1 MATVWLGL
9 GSNLG
14 DRQTHIH
21 EALSSLAVV
30 LDGIVR
36 APLYESAPQDYILQ
50 PDFLNTVI
58 RGTTALTPS
67 ELFIEIKKI
76 EQKGGRKE
84 SVHPPKGPRTI
95 DIDILLWDDQV
106 LRTRCSSDEELVI
119 PHVSMDKRCFV
130 LKPLLAIDPKLID
143 PRDGISFSAKMKLL
157 GGQPIRRYRGH
168 DE

>member
-14 DRQTHIH
+14 DRHTHIH
-21 EALSSLAVV
+21 EALNALGTVI
-30 LDGIVR
+30 DGIVR
-36 APLYESAPQDYILQ
+36 APLYESAPQDYLFQ

-58 RGTTALTPS
+58 RGTTTLTPS
-67 ELFIEIKKI
+67 ELFSEIKKI
-76 EQKGGRKE
+76 EQKGGRRE

-106 LRTRCSSDEELVI
+106 LRTMCGNANELII
-119 PHVSMDKRCFV
+119 PHVSMAKRCFV
-130 LKPLLAIDPKLID
+130 LKPLLAIDPNLID
-143 PRDGISFSAKMKLL
+143 PRDGISFSAKLKLL
-157 GGQPIRRYRGH
+157 AGQPIRRYGGS